1 MLPASLEER
10 RTYVHTK
17 TVIVDDVWA
26 TIGSANA
33 NVRSYTN
40 DTEINCC
47 FIDGRTDSNGL
58 RVSVRDYR
66 RALWAEHLGMRMAD
80 VPEQPANDPA
90 VVKLW
95 EDRVATVASVPE
107 SGTSPDPVG
116 SRLYDWP
123 VADVHVD
130 RSLPPTIAWLRTVFD
145 GPPVPVPWRGP
156 GSPRSRCTGGWWRST
171 GSCRGRPT
179 TRRSC
184 RRGSAPPSSR
194 SMAPTA
200 PRTPPTTW
208 SSTPSSS
215 RSTWPPSDTKPPY
228 RAEHPALPRSTTW

>member
-10 RTYVHTK
+10 RTYIHTK

-47 FIDGRTDSNGL
+47 FIDGRTDANGL

-66 RALWAEHLGMRMAD
+66 RALWAEHLGMRIAE
-80 VPEQPANDPA
+80 VPEQPGNDPA

-95 EDRVATVASVPE
+95 EDRVAAVASVPE

-130 RSLPPTIAWLRTVFD
+130 RSLPPSVAWLRKVFD
-145 GPPVPVPWRGP
+145 GPPVPIPLP
-156 GSPRSRCTGGWWRST
+156 GSGITGVPLYWWLVEEYGKLPWALNHEVLMPPRLGTAQFAVDGADGADGAEYT
-171 GSCRGRPT
+171 AYDLVEHTEQQPQHL
-179 TRRSC
+179 
-184 RRGSAPPSSR
+184 APER
-194 SMAPTA
+194 HEAPA
-200 PRTPPTTW
+200 PR
-208 SSTPSSS
+208 
-215 RSTWPPSDTKPPY
+215 
-228 RAEHPALPRSTTW
+228 